1 MTKGHYNR
9 YTQYVHIR
17 TVRDS
22 KGQAYY
28 QLVESFRQNG
38 QVKKRILLSLG
49 KVENHKIDELSQA
62 IARHRN
68 QLTAID
74 RAGSIDVKET
84 FILGPLLVVEG
95 LFRKLGINALL
106 EGIQKQ
112 HPKLAFNLKNHIFSL
127 VVSRFIYPGSKLKVY
142 DHLLDRLYPRMI
154 QKEIQ
159 LHTIY
164 RSISLLAKHKDGI
177 EESLYRHGR
186 DLFNLQIDVVL
197 YDLTTLR
204 FESARTDLGKLRQFG
219 YSKEMRSDCTQVV
232 LGLLVDTD
240 GIPLGFEVYPGNT
253 FEGKTLKDIIEKMRR
268 KFQVRRFI
276 FVADRGL
283 FSDKNLDCLREEGG
297 EFIVGM
303 RLGVFKQRHEEFY
316 DLTRFRTINDSLH
329 VYETEHNGDRAIV
342 SWSGTR
348 YERDQKTRSDIIEKI
363 LKKLRNPK
371 TKTESFISHKGWKR
385 YIRLDGQ
392 SRPVLDESAIHE
404 DEKKDGF
411 FGMITNVN
419 DLSAEEV
426 VLQYKDLWKIED
438 AFGEIKGPTLRARP
452 AFHWSDERIIG
463 HLCLCFLS
471 YFCEAHLTKLLR
483 QKGMTLTSHS
493 IQEEIIPNRS
503 LTVAEA
509 MRELC
514 EVRVVPVQFGNEN
527 TVWVRTDIN
536 GNAAKLF
543 TAAGIKQPPKILGY
557 EGKCSATTP
566 SKLCLLVGDS

>member
-1 MTKGHYNR
+1 M
-9 YTQYVHIR
+9 HIR
-17 TVRDS
+17 TVRNS
-22 KGQAYY
+22 KGKAYY

-49 KVENHKIDELSQA
+49 KVEDHKINELSEA

-68 QLTAID
+68 QLTAINT
-74 RAGSIDVKET
+74 AGTVDIKET
-84 FILGPLLVVEG
+84 FILGPLLVIEG
-95 LFRKLGINALL
+95 LFKKLGINTLL
-106 EGIQKQ
+106 EEIQQQ
-112 HPKLAFNLKNHIFSL
+112 HPKLSFNLKSHIFSL
-127 VVSRFIYPGSKLKVY
+127 VVSRFIRPGSKLKVY
-142 DHLLDRLYPRMI
+142 DDVLDQLYPRMI
-154 QKEIQ
+154 QKKIQ

-164 RSISLLAKHKDGI
+164 RSISLLTKHKDQI
-177 EESLYRHGR
+177 EESLYRYGK
-186 DLFNLQIDVVL
+186 DLFNLQLDVVL

-204 FESARTDLGKLRQFG
+204 FESTRTDLGKLRQFG

-232 LGLLVDTD
+232 LGLLVDTH

-253 FEGKTLKDIIEKMRR
+253 FEGKTLKDIMQKMRK

-283 FSDKNLDCLREEGG
+283 FSEQNVNCLKEEGG

-303 RLGVFKQRHEEFY
+303 KLGVFKQRHEEFY
-316 DLTRFRTINDSLH
+316 DLSRFRSINDSLQ

-342 SWSGTR
+342 SWSRTR
-348 YERDQKTRSDIIEKI
+348 YERDQKTRADIIEKI
-363 LKKLRNPK
+363 LKKLQNQK

-385 YIRLDGQ
+385 YVRLDGQ
-392 SRPVLDESAIHE
+392 SHPVLNEEAIRE

-411 FGMITNVN
+411 FGILTNVK
-419 DLSAEEV
+419 DLPAEEV
-426 VLQYKDLWKIED
+426 ILQYKDLWKIED

-452 AFHWSDERIIG
+452 AFHWTDERIIG
-463 HLCLCFLS
+463 HLCLCFIS
-471 YFCEAHLTKLLR
+471 HFCEAHLTKLLR
-483 QKGMTLTSHS
+483 QKGMTLASHS
-493 IQEEIIPNRS
+493 IQEKIIRKRP

-509 MRELC
+509 LRELC
-514 EVRVVPVQFGNEN
+514 EVRAIPVQFGNDN

-566 SKLCLLVGDS
+566 PKLCLSVGGL

>member
-1 MTKGHYNR
+1 M
-9 YTQYVHIR
+9 HIR
-17 TVRDS
+17 TVRNS

-49 KVENHKIDELSQA
+49 KVEDHKIDELSQV
-62 IARHRN
+62 IARHRK

-84 FILGPLLVVEG
+84 FILGPLLLVEG
-95 LFRKLGINALL
+95 LFKKLGINTLL
-106 EGIQKQ
+106 EEIQQQ
-112 HPKLAFNLKNHIFSL
+112 HPKLAFNLKAHIFSL
-127 VVSRFIYPGSKLKVY
+127 VASRFIRPSSKLKVY
-142 DHLLDRLYPRMI
+142 DSMLDRLYPRMI

-164 RSISLLAKHKDGI
+164 RSVSLLAKHKDWI
-177 EESLYRHGR
+177 EQSLYRYER
-186 DLFNLQIDVVL
+186 DLFNMELDVVL

-204 FESARTDLGKLRQFG
+204 FESVRTDLGKLRQFG

-253 FEGKTLKDIIEKMRR
+253 FEGKTLNDILQKMRK
-268 KFQVRRFI
+268 KFHVRRFI

-283 FSDKNLDCLREEGG
+283 FSEKNINCLKEEGG

-316 DLTRFRTINDSLH
+316 DLSRFRSIHDSLY

-342 SWSGTR
+342 SWSRVR
-348 YERDQKTRSDIIEKI
+348 YERDQKTRADIIKKI

-371 TKTESFISHKGWKR
+371 TKTESFISHKGWKHF
-385 YIRLDGQ
+385 IRFDGQ
-392 SRPVLDESAIHE
+392 SHPVLDEEAIHE

-411 FGMITNVN
+411 FGILTNVK

-426 VLQYKDLWKIED
+426 VMQYKDLWKIED
-438 AFGEIKGPTLRARP
+438 AFGEIKGHTLRARP
-452 AFHWSDERIIG
+452 AFHWTDERIVG

-493 IQEEIIPNRS
+493 IEEEIVKKRP

-509 MRELC
+509 MKELC
-514 EVRVVPVQFGNEN
+514 EVRAVPVQFGNEN
-527 TVWVRTDIN
+527 TIWVRTDIN

-543 TAAGIKQPPKILGY
+543 SAAGIKQPSKILSY

-566 SKLCLLVGDS
+566 SKLCLPVGDR